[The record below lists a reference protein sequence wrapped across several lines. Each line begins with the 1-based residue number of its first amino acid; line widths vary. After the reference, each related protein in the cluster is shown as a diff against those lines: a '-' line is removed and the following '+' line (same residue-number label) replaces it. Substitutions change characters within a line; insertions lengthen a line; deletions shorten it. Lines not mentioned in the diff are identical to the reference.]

1 MPNPFNTSCDLDQ
14 ATPEA
19 IPQVLRT
26 AAQRFAEAQCELSA
40 AWGDPQ
46 AGRIWARFAKIMER
60 AAASCEREI
69 AKGL

>member
-1 MPNPFNTSCDLDQ
+1 MPNPSNSCDLDQ
-14 ATPEA
+14 ATPED
-19 IPQVLRT
+19 IPRVLRA
-26 AAQRFAEAQCELSA
+26 AAQRFNEAQCELSS

-46 AGRIWARFAKIMER
+46 AGRIWARFAKVMER